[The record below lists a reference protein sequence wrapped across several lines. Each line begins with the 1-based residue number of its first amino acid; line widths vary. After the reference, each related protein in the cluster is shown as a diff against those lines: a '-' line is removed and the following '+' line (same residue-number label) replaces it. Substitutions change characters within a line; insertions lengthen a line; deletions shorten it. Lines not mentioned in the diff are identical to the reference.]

1 MDVKKEEHCRE
12 AVIRDELLRYERFDM
27 AFSFLCICNMYSPS
41 TTGG

>member
-12 AVIRDELLRYERFDM
+12 AVTRDERFAM

-41 TTGG
+41 ITGG